1 VKLVYIAGPFTGKLD
16 DTDRLRLATCA
27 YEDARKTLEIK
38 LKRFHTDRHI
48 LRAKMLGI
56 EVAKLG
62 ACPWIPHANTDL
74 LDFECVQP
82 YEFWI
87 EATLLQLR
95 KCDALIM
102 VDGWES
108 SSGATG
114 EHNEALMIGIPV
126 FYTLTTLRRWLE
138 ADQ

>member
-1 VKLVYIAGPFTGKLD
+1 MKLVYIAGPFTGKLTGSD
-16 DTDRLRLATCA
+16 LSRIAICA
-27 YEDARKTLEIK
+27 YEEDRNRLTEE
-38 LKRFHTDRHI
+38 LKREHTERHI
-48 LRAKMLGI
+48 ARAKLLGL

-74 LDFECVQP
+74 PEFETVQP
-82 YEFWI
+82 YGFWI

-114 EHNEALMIGIPV
+114 EHNEALMIGMPV
-126 FYTLTTLRRWLE
+126 FYTLTALSRWLE
-138 ADQ
+138 A